1 MGTKNR
7 NGFDMTH
14 SSRGYDAHL
23 VRYATYASVSVASIL
38 IAVKLGA
45 WLATDAVSL
54 QATLI
59 DSLLDAA
66 ASLINLFAVRRAQR
80 PATDSFRFGHG
91 KAEAIAAL
99 GQSMFIAGSACW
111 LLFEATQRLFSPH
124 PVVET
129 QIGVS
134 VMVIAMAIT
143 LGLILFQQHVV
154 KRTNSAAIRAD
165 SIHYRSDF
173 LINGG
178 VIVSLLGASWYG
190 FSWLDPLTGGIIAL
204 YIVYTA
210 WAIASEAFAILMD
223 RELPEEIRRRIV
235 KIAKSHP
242 EARGVHELRTRTSGL
257 QSFIQFHLEL
267 DDEMTLARSHEISD
281 EIEELILKEFPHSE
295 VIIHQDPK
303 GFYEAH
309 RRAKYEQD

>member
-1 MGTKNR
+1 
-7 NGFDMTH
+7 MTA
-14 SSRGYDAHL
+14 STSYEAHL
-23 VRYATYASVSVASIL
+23 VRYATYASVSVASVL
-38 IAVKLGA
+38 IAVKLAA
-45 WLATDAVSL
+45 WIITDAVSL

-99 GQSMFIAGSACW
+99 GQSMFIAGSAIW
-111 LLFEATQRLFSPH
+111 LLFEATQRFFTPH
-124 PVVET
+124 HIVET
-129 QIGVS
+129 TIGIT
-134 VMVIAMAIT
+134 VMTFAMVLT
-143 LGLILFQQHVV
+143 VGLLLFQRHVV
-154 KRTNSAAIRAD
+154 ARTNSAAIKAD

-178 VIVSLLGASWYG
+178 VIISLIGGSTLGLAWI
-190 FSWLDPLTGGIIAL
+190 DPLTGTIIAA
-204 YIVYTA
+204 YILYTA
-210 WAIASEAFAILMD
+210 WTIASEAFSILMD
-223 RELPEEIRRRIV
+223 KELSESMRRKII

-242 EARGVHELRTRTSGL
+242 ESKGVHELRTRSSGL
-257 QSFIQFHLEL
+257 RSFIQFHLEL
-267 DDEMTLARSHEISD
+267 DDEITLRRSHEISD
-281 EIEELILKEFPHSE
+281 EVEEMILKEFPQSE

-309 RRAKYEQD
+309 CRGMYEKD

>member
-1 MGTKNR
+1 
-7 NGFDMTH
+7 MTA
-14 SSRGYDAHL
+14 STSYEAHL
-23 VRYATYASVSVASIL
+23 VRYATYASVSVASVL
-38 IAVKLGA
+38 IAVKLAA
-45 WLATDAVSL
+45 WIITDAVSL

-99 GQSMFIAGSACW
+99 GQSMFIAGSAIW
-111 LLFEATQRLFSPH
+111 LLFEATQRFFTPH
-124 PVVET
+124 HIVET
-129 QIGVS
+129 TIGIT
-134 VMVIAMAIT
+134 VMTFAMALT
-143 LGLILFQQHVV
+143 VGLLLFQRHVV
-154 KRTNSAAIRAD
+154 ARTNSAAIKAD

-178 VIVSLLGASWYG
+178 VIISLIGGSTLGLA
-190 FSWLDPLTGGIIAL
+190 WLDPLTGTIIAV
-204 YIVYTA
+204 YILYTA
-210 WAIASEAFAILMD
+210 WTIASEAFSILMD
-223 RELPEEIRRRIV
+223 KELSESMRRKII

-242 EARGVHELRTRTSGL
+242 ESRGVHELRTRSSGL
-257 QSFIQFHLEL
+257 RSFIQFHLEL
-267 DDEMTLARSHEISD
+267 DDEITLRRSHEISD
-281 EIEELILKEFPHSE
+281 EVEEMILKEFPQSE

-309 RRAKYEQD
+309 CRGMYEKD

>member
-1 MGTKNR
+1 MNTTK
-7 NGFDMTH
+7 T
-14 SSRGYDAHL
+14 YEAHL
-23 VRYATYASVSVASIL
+23 VRYATYASVTVACLLISVKMA
-38 IAVKLGA
+38 A
-45 WLATDAVSL
+45 WIITDAVSL

-66 ASLINLFAVRRAQR
+66 ASVINLFAVRRAQK
-80 PATDSFRFGHG
+80 PASYSFRFGHG

-111 LLFEATQRLFSPH
+111 LLIEASQRFATPH
-124 PVVET
+124 TIEET
-129 QIGVS
+129 GIGIL
-134 VMVIAMAIT
+134 VMILAMVLT
-143 LGLILFQQHVV
+143 VGLIVFQRHVV
-154 KRTNSAAIRAD
+154 IRTGSAAIKAD

-178 VIVSLLGASWYG
+178 VLVSLLGGSY
-190 FSWLDPLTGGIIAL
+190 FSYAWLDPLTGTLIAV

-210 WAIASEAFAILMD
+210 WTIAKEALNILMD
-223 RELPEEIRRRIV
+223 KELSEEMRQQII

-242 EARGVHELRTRTSGL
+242 EARGVHELKTRSSGL
-257 QSFIQFHLEL
+257 TSFIQFHLEL
-267 DDEMTLARSHEISD
+267 DDEMTLLRSHEVSD
-281 EIEELILKEFPHSE
+281 EIEALILAEFPYSD

-309 RRAKYEQD
+309 RKGKYERD

>member
-1 MGTKNR
+1 
-7 NGFDMTH
+7 MTTSH
-14 SSRGYDAHL
+14 IYQAHL
-23 VRYATYASVSVASIL
+23 VRYATYASVTVASIL
-38 IAVKLGA
+38 IGVKLSA
-45 WLATDAVSL
+45 WLITDSVSL

-80 PATDSFRFGHG
+80 PATQSFRFGHG

-99 GQSMFIAGSACW
+99 GQSMFIAASAVW
-111 LLFEATQRLFSPH
+111 LLYEASQRILTPQ
-124 PVVET
+124 VVTET
-129 QIGVS
+129 HIGVT
-134 VMVIAMAIT
+134 VMIAAMLLT
-143 LGLILFQQHVV
+143 LGLIIFQHQVV
-154 KRTNSAAIRAD
+154 KKTNSSAIRAD

-178 VIVSLLGASWYG
+178 VIVSLLGASWTG
-190 FSWLDPLTGGIIAL
+190 FTWIDPLTGGVIAL

-210 WAIASEAFAILMD
+210 WTIAIEAFSILMD
-223 RELPEEIRRRIV
+223 RELSESVRNKII

-242 EARGVHELRTRTSGL
+242 EARGVHELRTRSSGL
-257 QSFIQFHLEL
+257 QNFIQFHLEL
-267 DDEMTLARSHEISD
+267 DDDMTLNRSHEISD
-281 EIEELILKEFPHSE
+281 EIEEMILAEFPQSE

-309 RRAKYEQD
+309 RRGKYEQD